1 MPTQILSIARN
12 TFIESLRQP
21 VTFVLV
27 VLCGFMQFINTWQ
40 AGFSMGSTSG
50 AEVSGDNKLLL
61 DIGLATVFVC
71 GMLLAAFLA
80 TSAISREIENKTIL
94 TIVSKPISRTAV
106 VLGKYL
112 GVSGAVLV
120 AVLTMLLFLLMGVRH
135 GVMST
140 AADSLDAPVLVF
152 SFSAVAVSL
161 ILAAACN
168 YWYNWSFS
176 QTSLLLMLPAML
188 VAYVLVVF
196 IDKDWNLQ
204 SIYRTEYLRLDIW
217 WAEDR
222 YFDRFPEQTAEGY
235 PSRRVYET
243 FKPQITIAAYCL
255 TLAILVLTAIATAAS
270 TRLGQVMTIVV
281 CSGVFLFGLLSNHL
295 LGRHAFTN
303 APITEITG
311 VDFPDPTATTLTG
324 QGDVCIVEIKPDAK
338 TTPRV
343 GHSFYWGANPNGL
356 GLATGAHPPFAGDP
370 TSQQALFDP
379 TTPPNIIV
387 ITIQDESITI
397 QNVGSTAAKVS
408 RPPEVGDY
416 VFLQPTKVQPFAAV
430 AWAVIPNLHY
440 FWLIDAISQNVA
452 IPFGHVY
459 LITGYAAAQILAFL
473 ALGVILFQRRDV
485 G

>member
-1 MPTQILSIARN
+1 MPIQILTIARN

-27 VLCGFMQFINTWQ
+27 ILCGFMQFINTWQ
-40 AGFSMGSTSG
+40 AGFSMGSSSG

-140 AADSLDAPVLVF
+140 AADHLDAPVLVF
-152 SFSAVAVSL
+152 SFSAVAFAL
-161 ILAAACN
+161 ILATALN
-168 YWYNWSFS
+168 YWYSWSFS

-188 VAYVLVVF
+188 VAYILVMF

-204 SIYRTEYLRLDIW
+204 SLYRTEYLRLDIW
-217 WAEDR
+217 WTESR
-222 YFDRFPEQTAEGY
+222 YFDRFPEESTEAF

-281 CSGVFLFGLLSNHL
+281 CSGAFLFGLLSNHL
-295 LGRHAFTN
+295 LGRHAFSN
-303 APITEITG
+303 DPVTEILS
-311 VDFPDPTATTLTG
+311 VDFPDPTATDLRG
-324 QGDVCIVEIKPDAK
+324 QGDLCVVEVKPDAK

-356 GLATGAHPPFAGDP
+356 GLGTGRHPEFEGDP

-379 TTPPNIIV
+379 ATPPNIIV
-387 ITIQDESITI
+387 VAITEDFITI
-397 QNVGSTAAKVS
+397 QNVGSHAAGVS
-408 RPPEVGDY
+408 RPPAPGDY
-416 VFLQPTKVQPFAAV
+416 VFLEPTKIQPYAAV

-440 FWLIDAISQNVA
+440 FWLIDAISQNVP

-459 LITGYAAAQILAFL
+459 MITGYAAVQILAFL

>member
-27 VLCGFMQFINTWQ
+27 ILCGFMQFINTWQ
-40 AGFSMGSTSG
+40 AGFSMGSNTG

-120 AVLTMLLFLLMGVRH
+120 AVFTMLLFLLMGVRH

-140 AADSLDAPVLVF
+140 AADHLDAPVLVF
-152 SFSAVAVSL
+152 SFSAVTLSL
-161 ILAAACN
+161 VIAAATN
-168 YWYNWSFS
+168 YWYGWSFS
-176 QTSLLLMLPAML
+176 QTSLLFMLPAML
-188 VAYVLVVF
+188 IAYILVVF
-196 IDKDWNLQ
+196 IDKDWKLQ
-204 SIYRTEYLRLDIW
+204 PLYHTEYLRLDIW

-222 YFDRFPEQTAEGY
+222 YFSRFPEQNVEGY

-243 FKPQITIAAYCL
+243 FKPQITIAAYSL
-255 TLAILVLTAIATAAS
+255 SLAILVLTAIATAAS

-281 CSGVFLFGLLSNHL
+281 CSGVFLLGLLSNHL
-295 LGRHAFTN
+295 LGRRAFSNT
-303 APITEITG
+303 PITEVLS
-311 VDFPDPTATTLTG
+311 VDYPDPTETTLTG
-324 QGDVCIVEIKPDAK
+324 QGDLAVVEVKPDAK
-338 TTPRV
+338 ITPKV
-343 GHSFYWGANPNGL
+343 GDSFYWGANPNGL
-356 GLATGAHPPFAGDP
+356 GIATGSHAPFEGDP
-370 TSQQALFDP
+370 TNPQDLFSSD
-379 TTPPNIIV
+379 TASNIIV
-387 ITIQDESITI
+387 TNIEDEHITI
-397 QNVGSTAAKVS
+397 QNIGATPAKVT
-408 RPPEVGDY
+408 RPPEAGDY
-416 VFLQPTKVQPFAAV
+416 VFLQATQIQPYAAT

-440 FWLIDAISQNVA
+440 FWLLDAISQNVA